1 MQSIENKVLSRI
13 YGNGRGWAFSQ
24 KDFSDL
30 GGRSCIDTTL
40 LRLLEKG
47 TIRRVMR
54 GIYDY
59 PCYSNLL
66 NEQLGPDMDQVADA
80 LARKFGW
87 RIQPSGPT
95 ALNILGLSTQVPA
108 QFIFLSDGPN
118 RNYKAGRITLTFEKT
133 AIKEAGFKLPESSLL
148 VQALKALGQIH
159 ITEKVIA
166 AMRRWL
172 KAELQPKVLKDTR
185 TATDWIYE
193 SIKKICREDNHG

>member
-30 GGRSCIDTTL
+30 GGRASIDTTL
-40 LRLLEKG
+40 SRLLEKG

-59 PCYSNLL
+59 PRYSNLL
-66 NEQLGPDMDQVADA
+66 NEQLGPDIDQTAGA

-108 QFIFLSDGPN
+108 RFIFLSDGPN
-118 RNYKAGRITLTFEKT
+118 RSYKAGKIILAFEKT
-133 AIKEAGFKLPESSLL
+133 GLKEAGFKLSESSLF
-148 VQALKALGQIH
+148 VQALKSLGQHH
-159 ITEKVIA
+159 ITETVIT
-166 AMRRWL
+166 AMRTWL
-172 KAELQPKVLKDTR
+172 KAELRPKVLKDTR

-193 SIKKICREDNHG
+193 VIKKICREDDHG